1 MPAIANITVKK
12 ADGTT
17 DIVYVAKTPA
27 SGDNTPAIWRAESVH
42 ATPIGQPELRFAAR
56 PNGNRTAR
64 TFNADYTYPKVYTDS
79 NGQVLT
85 TSRFNVKVTGQ
96 KPDQMTLTEAQ
107 EAGAQFGNL
116 MAAALIKSCVA
127 DGFAPT

>member
-17 DIVYVAKTPA
+17 DIVYTAKTPA
-27 SGDNTPAIWRAESVH
+27 SGDSTPAIWRAEAVH
-42 ATPIGQPELRFAAR
+42 ATPIGQPELRLSAR

-64 TFNADYTYPKVYTDS
+64 TFNIDYTYPKVFTDS

-85 TSRFNVKVTGQ
+85 AARFNVKLTGQ
-96 KPDQMTLTEAQ
+96 KPDQMTLTEAS
-107 EAGAQFGNL
+107 EAAAQFGNL
-116 MAAALIKSCVA
+116 LAAALIKSCVS

>member
-17 DIVYVAKTPA
+17 DIVYTAKTPA

-42 ATPIGQPELRFAAR
+42 ATPIGQPELRFSAR

-64 TFNADYTYPKVYTDS
+64 TFNADYTYPKVYTDV

-85 TSRFNVKVTGQ
+85 ASRFNAKVTGQ
-96 KPDQMTLTEAQ
+96 KPDQMTLTEAN
-107 EAGAQFGNL
+107 EAAAQFGNL
-116 MAAALIKSCVA
+116 MAAALMKMMIA
-127 DGFAPT
+127 DGFAAT